1 MVDRLPDSLALPV
14 DRDSE
19 LPVGAQLARRLR
31 AAVAEGTLTP
41 GERAPSIRSLAEAAG
56 VNANTVRAVYQRLE
70 DEGVLR
76 SEQGRGTFVLPP
88 PSGDRITRREL
99 QREVARLEAEL
110 VRRPPL
116 SPSPLTAR
124 APQSSQSGRLLTTGE
139 LADVRDDLLAR
150 LEQLDADRADVLR
163 RLSEI
168 DSPPPGATPARR
180 SNYSLANARVRWR
193 AG

>member
-1 MVDRLPDSLALPV
+1 MSRLPAGLAHSVDRE
-14 DRDSE
+14 SE
-19 LPVGAQLARRLR
+19 LPVGVQLARRLR
-31 AAVAEGTLTP
+31 AAVAEGSLTP

-56 VNANTVRAVYQRLE
+56 VNPNTVRAVYQRLE

-76 SEQGRGTFVLPP
+76 SEQGRGTFVLDP
-88 PSGDRITRREL
+88 PSQDRITRREL

-110 VRRPPL
+110 VGRPPL
-116 SPSPLTAR
+116 VPRLGR
-124 APQSSQSGRLLTTGE
+124 ASSSQAGRLLTTRE

-150 LEQLDADRADVLR
+150 LEKLDADRADVLR

-168 DSPPPGATPARR
+168 DSPPADAVPPRR